1 MAKLQPIAR
10 KHEKRNSY
18 VFVTRQTSRGTRD
31 YAGWGFVGVV
41 CSRDQGMRVNLN
53 RGTKRVMSFAL
64 VLIFLFH
71 KLIFLERYVILTIFP
86 FSISYL
92 KLCIIDSGT

>member
-1 MAKLQPIAR
+1 MQPIAR
-10 KHEKRNSY
+10 KHAKRNSY

-41 CSRDQGMRVNLN
+41 CSKDQGMRVNLN

-64 VLIFLFH
+64 VLIFPQIN
-71 KLIFLERYVILTIFP
+71 IFIPILHGEGYMVT
-86 FSISYL
+86 
-92 KLCIIDSGT
+92 LCIVDSCT

>member
-1 MAKLQPIAR
+1 MKPIAR
-10 KHEKRNSY
+10 KHAKRNSY

-64 VLIFLFH
+64 VLIFVFH
-71 KLIFLERYVILTIFP
+71 KSMFYPSQFLYAALVI
-86 FSISYL
+86 
-92 KLCIIDSGT
+92 